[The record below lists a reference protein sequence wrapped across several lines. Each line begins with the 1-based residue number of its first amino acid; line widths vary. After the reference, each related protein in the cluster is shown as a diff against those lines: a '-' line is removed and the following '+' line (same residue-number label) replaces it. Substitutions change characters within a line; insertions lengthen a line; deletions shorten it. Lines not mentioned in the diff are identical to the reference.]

1 MFHYDKSQTWQ
12 EIIIQIANEGNSVVD
27 IDYLRYVDIIKRL
40 ISDCSKFVK
49 KELSPKTQSFN
60 VLDMEFRIISSLE
73 NGLDDIFYL

>member
-1 MFHYDKSQTWQ
+1 MLHYDKSQTWQ

-40 ISDCSKFVK
+40 ISDYSKFVK

>member
-1 MFHYDKSQTWQ
+1 MLHYDKSQTWQ

-49 KELSPKTQSFN
+49 KELSPKTQ
-60 VLDMEFRIISSLE
+60 
-73 NGLDDIFYL
+73 